1 MMSIAELDKKDTL
14 ESESSI
20 YRGGITMA
28 TQKTDQLYHLRIQ
41 LADIE
46 PPIWRSIVVP
56 GQITLLRLHQIIQVV
71 MGWTFSHLH
80 QFLLHE
86 VYYGEPDPEFGEQ
99 MKPEQRVQLR
109 RVVLK
114 EGDRF
119 LYEYDFG
126 DSWRHEITVERIE
139 PLTAETYSTLQCFDG
154 ERACPPED
162 CGGVSG
168 FEQLREALREKRH
181 PEHRELRAW
190 AGKHYDPNL
199 FSLQAVNSAL
209 GLMVSLG
216 LVE

>member
-1 MMSIAELDKKDTL
+1 
-14 ESESSI
+14 
-20 YRGGITMA
+20 MA
-28 TQKTDQLYHLRIQ
+28 ARKTDQLYYLHIQ

-46 PPIWRSIVVP
+46 PPIWRRIVVP
-56 GQITLLRLHQIIQVV
+56 GQITLFRLHQIVQVV

-80 QFLLHE
+80 QFIVDE
-86 VYYGEPDPEFGEQ
+86 VRYGEPDPEFDEQ
-99 MKPEQRVQLR
+99 MKHDQRVQLR
-109 RVVLK
+109 KIVSK

-139 PLTAETYSTLQCFDG
+139 PMTAETYYILQCFDG

-168 FEQLREALREKRH
+168 FEQLCEALRDQRH

-209 GLMVSLG
+209 DFMISLG
-216 LVE
+216 LVEYPQRESKYL